1 LNISFMQGRE
11 DTKKGKHTA
20 MRLNVNTFTFLMVA
34 QRAKWCCAAA
44 DLPRTATFFGPTYN
58 ELLL

>member
-1 LNISFMQGRE
+1 
-11 DTKKGKHTA
+11 